1 MDTDYYKKIG
11 FLCGLEIHQR
21 LLTKH
26 KLFCSCNAQ
35 ISEDKLIS
43 SISRFQRAV
52 SGESGSI
59 DKSAKAEEAKNKK
72 FTYTMYKDHSCL
84 VDIDEEPPHQI
95 NKLAL
100 QLGIGFAEELNMKIF
115 DELQI
120 MRKVIV
126 DGSDPSAFQR
136 TILIGCN
143 GFLNIQNFKIEIP
156 SISLEE
162 ESSKIISSLKK
173 SETIYDVSRLG
184 IPLIEIS
191 TDFHIPTPLMV
202 KQIALYIGKLLR
214 VSGFVQR
221 GIGSIRQ
228 DINVSIRGGAR
239 VEIKGF
245 QEIATIEKFIENEIL
260 RQQKLIEIKNKL
272 NQVNAS
278 IEQVKDLTY
287 LFKNTNV
294 NIIKNQDNKNKSI
307 FGIGLVNFKGIIGSE
322 INPNRRL
329 GSEISDYAKI
339 GGINGLIHSDEDLKK
354 YNFNDTE
361 IKNILKDLN
370 LSNNND
376 AFILIAGEKEKVL
389 NSINFIIQRLK
400 YAFIGIPEETR
411 VALNN
416 NLFTTKYLRPV
427 PGSARMYPE
436 TDLKTITITKT
447 ILKASSALILNI
459 NEEETLLNSQLNNK
473 ELTEQLLISSKYGLY
488 KSIINKVS
496 IDPNI
501 VANILIQKFTELK
514 RKGFNIEKI
523 TEYQLIE
530 IFNFYYENKITKQG
544 IEEVL
549 KEITEN
555 NEIEINKIIDQKSL
569 HKITDIALI
578 ELVKQ
583 ITIEA
588 KLEDKNKLRNLIMT
602 KYRLNID
609 GSELNKLLNKL

>member
-1 MDTDYYKKIG
+1 MDNDYYKKIG

-21 LLTKH
+21 LLTKQ

-52 SGESGSI
+52 SGESGNI
-59 DKSAKAEEAKNKK
+59 DKSAKAEEVKNKK
-72 FTYTMYKDHSCL
+72 FTYTLYKDHSCL

-136 TILIGCN
+136 TILIGYN
-143 GFLNIQNFKIEIP
+143 GFLNIQDFKIKIP

-162 ESSKIISSLKK
+162 ESSKIISSSKK
-173 SETIYDVSRLG
+173 FETIYDVSRLG

-228 DINVSIRGGAR
+228 DINVSIKGGAR

-245 QEIATIEKFIENEIL
+245 QEISTIEKFIENEIL
-260 RQQKLIEIKNKL
+260 RQQKLIEIKDKL

-278 IEQVKDLTY
+278 IDQVKDLTH

-294 NIIKNQDNKNKSI
+294 NIIKNQDNENKSI
-307 FGIGLVNFKGIIGSE
+307 FGIGLVNFRGIIGFE

-354 YNFNDTE
+354 YNFNDIE
-361 IKNILKDLN
+361 IKNILNELN
-370 LSNNND
+370 LSNND

-389 NSINFIIQRLK
+389 NAINFIIQRLK
-400 YAFIGIPEETR
+400 YTFIGIPEETR
-411 VALNN
+411 VALNT
-416 NLFTTKYLRPV
+416 NLFTTKYLRPI

-436 TDLKTITITKT
+436 TDLKTIILTKAM
-447 ILKASSALILNI
+447 LKESSALILNVD
-459 NEEETLLNSQLNNK
+459 EEENLLNSQLNNK
-473 ELTEQLLISSKYGLY
+473 ELAKQLLVSSKYCLY
-488 KSIINKVS
+488 KLIINKIS

-523 TEYQLIE
+523 TEHQLIE
-530 IFNFYYENKITKQG
+530 IFDFYNKNKITKQA
-544 IEEVL
+544 IEELL
-549 KEITEN
+549 KEITKN
-555 NEIEINKIIDQKSL
+555 NEIEINKIIEKKVL
-569 HKITDIALI
+569 YKITNIALI
-578 ELVKQ
+578 EIVKQ
-583 ITIEA
+583 ITI
-588 KLEDKNKLRNLIMT
+588 KTKMNDKNKLRNLIMT